1 MKKTISLSSAIE
13 SKILSEHKKPVIHNY
28 EYIRYVAELYLQKT
42 YLGFD
47 ILKLSSEYP
56 EKKILLR
63 HLDKLMENGVL
74 SQIGS
79 LPVYAISNK
88 KPSAQQIVCTLN
100 PFCYLSH
107 LSAMEWHHLTDR
119 IPHAIHITTC
129 SPKQFKELA
138 EELAYKDFTFPDEIV
153 GVPITHNKIN
163 SKDIMSYRI
172 HEHGR
177 KNFKKFPEQ
186 QNSGGIRVAS
196 IGQTFLDMLREHAY
210 CGGIGHVLDVFEEHA
225 KRYLPLII
233 RETEKQGSTI
243 DKMRVGYLLEERF
256 SLVKN
261 DPIVENWKK
270 LAQRGGSRVLVSGE
284 TYKNIFSETWCISIN
299 LDNGN

>member
-13 SKILSEHKKPVIHNY
+13 SKILSEHKKPVIHEY
-28 EYIRYVAELYLQKT
+28 EYIRYVAELYLHKT

-47 ILKLSSEYP
+47 ILKLSSDYP
-56 EKKILLR
+56 EKKILSR
-63 HLDKLMENGVL
+63 HLDRLMGNGVL

-79 LPVYAISNK
+79 LPVYAISGK
-88 KPSAQQIVCTLN
+88 RSSVQQVVCTLN

-129 SPKQFKELA
+129 SAKQFKELA
-138 EELAYKDFTFPDEIV
+138 GDLSRKDFIFPDKMV

-163 SKDIMSYRI
+163 SKEIMNYRI

-177 KNFKKFPEQ
+177 KSFKNFPVQK
-186 QNSGGIRVAS
+186 NSGGIRIAS
-196 IGQTFLDMLREHAY
+196 VGQTFLDMLREHTY
-210 CGGIGHVLDVFEEHA
+210 CGGISHVLEVFEEHA

-243 DKMRVGYLLEERF
+243 DKMRIGYLLEERF
-256 SLVKN
+256 GFSKN
-261 DPIVENWKK
+261 DPTIENWKK

-284 TYKNIFSETWCISIN
+284 AYINIFSETWCISIN